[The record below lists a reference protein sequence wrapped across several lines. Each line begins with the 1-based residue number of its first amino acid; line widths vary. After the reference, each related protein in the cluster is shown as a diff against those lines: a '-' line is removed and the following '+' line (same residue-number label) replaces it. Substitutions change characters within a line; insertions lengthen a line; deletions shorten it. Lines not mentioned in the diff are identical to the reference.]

1 MLVER
6 PTNKS
11 GKPHDNRMTKEEY
24 NSAVD
29 AYADNIYRF
38 VVKHLK
44 NVEVAKDVV
53 QDTFAKVWEKKDN
66 IQYAKVKSY
75 LFTTAHHT
83 LIDVVR
89 KEKYKDDVDTIDR
102 HYHQRPLENMDLQ
115 ATLHDALDQLPDMQK
130 TVVLLRDYEGYAY
143 DEIGE
148 ITGLKE
154 SQVKVY
160 IFRARKRLKEIL
172 VSVEA
177 VIE

>member
-1 MLVER
+1 
-6 PTNKS
+6 
-11 GKPHDNRMTKEEY
+11 MTKEEY
-24 NSAVD
+24 NNSVED
-29 AYADNIYRF
+29 YADNIYRF

-44 NVEVAKDVV
+44 NRDVAKDVV
-53 QDTFAKVWEKKDN
+53 QDTFAKVWEKKEN
-66 IQYAKVKSY
+66 ISYQKVRSY

-83 LIDVVR
+83 MIDVLR
-89 KEKYKDDVDTIDR
+89 KEKYNEGDEVIDL
-102 HYHQRPLENMDLQ
+102 HYQQKPLENMDLQ
-115 ATLHDALDQLPDMQK
+115 EILHEALDQLPEIQR
-130 TVVLLRDYEGYAY
+130 TVILLRDYEGYAY

-160 IFRARKRLKEIL
+160 IFRARKKLKQIL

>member
-1 MLVER
+1 MTKKEY
-6 PTNKS
+6 NKS
-11 GKPHDNRMTKEEY
+11 
-24 NSAVD
+24 VD

-38 VVKHLK
+38 VLKHLK
-44 NVEVAKDVV
+44 NKDVSKDVV
-53 QDTFAKVWEKKDN
+53 QDTFAKVWERKEK
-66 IQYAKVKSY
+66 ISYAKIKSY

-83 LIDVVR
+83 LIDVIR
-89 KEKYKDDVDTIDR
+89 KEKFKEGVESIDR
-102 HYHQRPLENMDLQ
+102 QYHQKPIANMDLQ
-115 ATLHDALDQLPDMQK
+115 EILHDALDQLPDLQK

-160 IFRARKRLKEIL
+160 IFRARKKLKEIL
-172 VSVEA
+172 VSIEA

>member
-1 MLVER
+1 
-6 PTNKS
+6 
-11 GKPHDNRMTKEEY
+11 MTADEY
-24 NSAVD
+24 NICVD
-29 AYADNIYRF
+29 LHADNIYRF

-44 NVEVAKDVV
+44 NVDAAKDVV
-53 QDTFAKVWEKKDN
+53 QDTFTKVWMKKENITYEK
-66 IQYAKVKSY
+66 AKSY

-89 KEKYKDDVDTIDR
+89 KEKFQDDVESIDH
-102 HYHQRPLENMDLQ
+102 HYHQKPLQNMDLQ
-115 ATLHDALDQLPDMQK
+115 EILHDALDQLPEIQK
-130 TVVLLRDYEGYAY
+130 TVILLRDYEGYAY

-148 ITGLKE
+148 ICGLKE

-160 IFRARKRLKEIL
+160 IFRARKKLKQIL